1 MGPVIIRNEKSKKH
15 VTLVEENGCRSPG
28 IRSICPFHPKQLHP
42 LDNILYFRAFLFDDS
57 VKGDDMVLSVRMTG
71 CLHAQDCFR
80 NNICEESN
88 FSPPHRSKRDI
99 NEKSNE
105 TTKWESVLQ
114 FKVVMSPQDI
124 TKSPLD
130 PYKINESQYSL
141 SSIVVIVLLMVLLM
155 LILFLT
161 LILSFKLYFRHLN

>member
-1 MGPVIIRNEKSKKH
+1 
-15 VTLVEENGCRSPG
+15 
-28 IRSICPFHPKQLHP
+28 
-42 LDNILYFRAFLFDDS
+42 
-57 VKGDDMVLSVRMTG
+57 
-71 CLHAQDCFR
+71 
-80 NNICEESN
+80 
-88 FSPPHRSKRDI
+88 
-99 NEKSNE
+99 
-105 TTKWESVLQ
+105 
-114 FKVVMSPQDI
+114 MSPQDI